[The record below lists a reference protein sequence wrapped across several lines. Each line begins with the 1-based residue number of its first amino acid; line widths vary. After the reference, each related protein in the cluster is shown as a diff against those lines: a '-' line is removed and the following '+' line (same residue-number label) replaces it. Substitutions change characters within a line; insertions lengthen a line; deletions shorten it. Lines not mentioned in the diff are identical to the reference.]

1 MQVTTDQKLLRLIK
15 VAPVVVVMIFAVLV
29 NIFVVQ
35 DNRSQ
40 VKKDTANLRSDFLA
54 QQREQIKAQ
63 IDQVYR
69 QIEYAKASTENQL
82 KETIRERILEAYGIA
97 ETIYQR
103 NWDKPEAEVTRLI
116 TEALRSIRFND
127 GRGYFFIYK
136 TTGENVMH
144 PLLPQMEGTSKWDL
158 QDVRGSYIVRE
169 MGAKVKA
176 MGEAYYHWWFV
187 KPTDKTKEFEKI
199 GFGKYFEPYDWFIGT
214 GEYLVDVENDIKT
227 RLLKRINSIRF
238 GENSYLFVFDYQGKV
253 LAHALKDTIGTNQLA
268 DRDSSGQPYIQN
280 LIQTAQQGGG
290 YVRYINPYTP
300 STGEASDKLSY
311 VRGVD
316 DWQWALGTG
325 IYLQEIEAYLGQ
337 REQQI
342 LSQHRD
348 NLTKLLVLSFL
359 VTAIVLLIS
368 LSLSKNIANRF
379 HKLQRRISHDFDE
392 LEQTKNL
399 MQQMAQHD
407 ALTELP
413 NRLLLTQQIQQAIEL
428 STSTDKQL
436 AVMFADLDDFKKIN
450 DLYGHS
456 TGDKL
461 LQAISHKF
469 AELIGQEDS
478 VARFGGDEFVFCFPQ
493 LDCHNDALS
502 RVELIKQ
509 VFAQPFEIDGK
520 QLYSSCSIGVAIYPI
535 DGNEPEELISKAD
548 IVLYK
553 SKARQKGDV
562 LFFDQSINEQ
572 VQHDFLLEEE
582 LRHALSRD
590 EFHLTYQPQHQ
601 INDDQL
607 HGVEVLLR
615 WNNHRLGQVPPFEF
629 IPLAEDTGLIH
640 DIGLFVI
647 EHACRD
653 IARFNAGRNENIQL
667 SINLSPKQLI
677 AKDFIAQLVK
687 RIDPTG
693 LPYQSITLEITENV
707 LISDLVAVTPVLQQL
722 RDLGF
727 SISLDDFGTGYS
739 SLSYLNTLPI
749 NEIKIDRSFI
759 NKLLSNDQSDSLVKT
774 IIAIGASCHM
784 KVVAEGVETDEQLQ
798 RLSQYRCDI
807 AQGYLL
813 AKPIPFDELCTL
825 YPSCEPKL
833 SAEPSS

>member
-1 MQVTTDQKLLRLIK
+1 MQVSTDQKLLRLIK
-15 VAPVVVVMIFAVLV
+15 ITPVLVVMIFAVLV
-29 NIFVVQ
+29 NIFVIQ
-35 DNRSQ
+35 DNRTQ
-40 VKKDTANLRSDFLA
+40 VKKDTENLRSDFLE

-69 QIEYAKASTENQL
+69 QIEYAKANTENQL
-82 KETIRERILEAYGIA
+82 KQTIRERIHEAHRIA

-116 TEALRSIRFND
+116 TDALRSIRFNE

-169 MGAKVKA
+169 MGAKVKQL
-176 MGEAYYHWWFV
+176 GEAYYRWWFV
-187 KPTDKTKEFEKI
+187 KPSDKTKEFKKI

-214 GEYLVDVENDIKT
+214 GEYVVDVENDIKAN
-227 RLLKRINSIRF
+227 LLDRINSIRF
-238 GENSYLFVFDYQGKV
+238 GDNSYIFVFDYQGHV
-253 LAHALKDTIGTNQLA
+253 LAHALRDTIGSNQLA
-268 DRDSSGQPYIQN
+268 ERDSSGQPFIQN
-280 LIQTAQQGGG
+280 LIQTAREGGG

-300 STGEASDKLSY
+300 STGEAADKLSY
-311 VRGVD
+311 VRGIE

-342 LSQHRD
+342 LQQNSD

-359 VTAIVLLIS
+359 VTAIVLLFS
-368 LSLSKNIANRF
+368 LSLSKNIAHRF
-379 HKLQRRISHDFDE
+379 NKLQHRISNDFNE
-392 LEQTKNL
+392 LEQTKNQ

-413 NRLLLTQQIQQAIEL
+413 NRLLLTQQIQQSIEL
-428 STSTDKQL
+428 SDKDHQQL
-436 AVMFADLDDFKKIN
+436 AVMFVDLDDFKKIN

-461 LQAISHKF
+461 LQAISHQF
-469 AELIGQEDS
+469 AALIGKGDS

-493 LDCHNDALS
+493 LTSHNDALN

-520 QLYSSCSIGVAIYPI
+520 QLYSSCSIGVAMYPA
-535 DGNEPEELISKAD
+535 DSDNPEELISKAD

-590 EFHLTYQPQHQ
+590 EFYLTYQPQHL
-601 INDDQL
+601 IDGDQL

-615 WNNHRLGQVPPFEF
+615 WNNQSLGQVPPFEF

-640 DIGLFVI
+640 EIGLFVI

-653 IARFNAGRNENIQL
+653 IAKFNAEQGQQIQL

-677 AKDFIAQLVK
+677 AKDFINQLVK
-687 RIDPTG
+687 RVDCTG
-693 LPYQSITLEITENV
+693 LSYQSITLEITENV

-759 NKLLSNDQSDSLVKT
+759 NKLLSSDQSDSLVKT

-784 KVVAEGVETDEQLQ
+784 KVVAEGVETNEQLQ
-798 RLSQYRCDI
+798 RLAQYRCDI

-813 AKPIPFDELCTL
+813 AQPLKFEQLCER
-825 YPSCEPKL
+825 YPSSQ
-833 SAEPSS
+833 SAINSPA